1 MKVSARQTVPYYA
14 ETGRKISLYLF
25 PKIGQ
30 LQFMVQK
37 NELQSGPIYDSVPFS
52 SSFQEK
58 ENKASARNATANFYS
73 CHLTLWYY
81 ASVLPVLEYGSHR
94 SLSRKQNI
102 KSEMAEKTLP
112 VQLSLTLPASDL

>member
-14 ETGRKISLYLF
+14 ETGRKISIYLF

-52 SSFQEK
+52 FQFPGK
-58 ENKASARNATANFYS
+58 
-73 CHLTLWYY
+73 
-81 ASVLPVLEYGSHR
+81 
-94 SLSRKQNI
+94 RKQG
-102 KSEMAEKTLP
+102 KC
-112 VQLSLTLPASDL
+112 